1 MSTTQ
6 VHEELKSLE
15 AVEED
20 DRNQEQS
27 LAATMTKLM
36 DRTVLRPMALLVF
49 LFFTQSFSGS
59 NMVSYYTVTILQMA
73 NIPLDENLA
82 AILVAAQYVVGYSLS
97 SMFVTKIS
105 RRALLFGSLALMMM
119 ANLGAGIVLFNSK
132 TPAESELSNQTEH
145 MTIIDADQL
154 VGLTDLEQDALPLP
168 APGVLDQ
175 VLSMVP
181 VISCILITFGY
192 ACGLGPVPF
201 ILFGELFPSS
211 VRGSATSITA
221 FLRSITVFLSI
232 KIFPSLLWLCDIWGS
247 FLSCALVCGVAI
259 GVSFLFVPE
268 TKGMDSKQLE
278 NIYKRK
284 QNEPEEAAQSLML
297 GEPLN
302 SA

>member
-1 MSTTQ
+1 
-6 VHEELKSLE
+6 
-15 AVEED
+15 
-20 DRNQEQS
+20 
-27 LAATMTKLM
+27 
-36 DRTVLRPMALLVF
+36 MALLVF

-82 AILVAAQYVVGYSLS
+82 AILVAAQYVVGYCLS
-97 SMFVTKIS
+97 SIFVTRIS
-105 RRALLFGSLALMMM
+105 RRSLLFGSLALMMT

-132 TPAESELSNQTEH
+132 VPVASPSSNTTDH
-145 MTIIDADQL
+145 LAIIDADQL
-154 VGLTDLEQDALPLP
+154 VGLSDIEQASLPVP
-168 APGVLDQ
+168 VPGVMDQ

-211 VRGSATSITA
+211 VRGSASSITA

-259 GVSFLFVPE
+259 GVSFFYVPE
-268 TKGMDSKQLE
+268 TKGNGLKATGKYLQ
-278 NIYKRK
+278 K
-284 QNEPEEAAQSLML
+284 EPK
-297 GEPLN
+297 GD
-302 SA
+302 